1 MAALFSMCC
10 CRGWLGTSLLQFWDK
25 NKQVALPFPFLSLF
39 SSDMPLPPSVLR
51 DKDRQTETHQGMSTL
66 PAACPGSDK
75 DADAP
80 SRETERDGVKKG
92 QRGLA
97 GFTEDKNEERE

>member
-1 MAALFSMCC
+1 
-10 CRGWLGTSLLQFWDK
+10 
-25 NKQVALPFPFLSLF
+25 
-39 SSDMPLPPSVLR
+39 MPLPPSVLR

-80 SRETERDGVKKG
+80 PRETERDGVKKG

>member
-1 MAALFSMCC
+1 
-10 CRGWLGTSLLQFWDK
+10 
-25 NKQVALPFPFLSLF
+25 
-39 SSDMPLPPSVLR
+39 
-51 DKDRQTETHQGMSTL
+51 MSTL

-80 SRETERDGVKKG
+80 PRETERDGVKKG

>member
-1 MAALFSMCC
+1 
-10 CRGWLGTSLLQFWDK
+10 
-25 NKQVALPFPFLSLF
+25 
-39 SSDMPLPPSVLR
+39 
-51 DKDRQTETHQGMSTL
+51 MSTL

-80 SRETERDGVKKG
+80 PRETERDGVKKG

-97 GFTEDKNEERE
+97 GFIEDKNEERE